1 MSCPDSC
8 QRRVWSIP
16 NGASS
21 YGESVDIV
29 RVQGANPQHA
39 VHSMEGPLL
48 PCVGLSDVDLVV
60 LEPAVD
66 VDAWGRQPVEGYEG
80 GALGYGYVHTRGG

>member
-1 MSCPDSC
+1 MSCSDSC
-8 QRRVWSIP
+8 RGGVRSIP
-16 NGASS
+16 NGAGS
-21 YGESVDIV
+21 YGESIDIV

-39 VHSMEGPLL
+39 FHSIEGPLL